1 MTAYFRQ
8 LVTRQLRPS
17 LLVGLSLSFLSVTAQ
32 NGLIAASLL
41 PGKKAW
47 KYAVVFNSQIK
58 TNLSFFSQ
66 AIGDTQLTVSLK
78 GPLSLRP
85 QHADREYTHICAR
98 FLAIDELRIPAPPSV
113 ISEVKQG
120 LLEGFCFL
128 QNRKGGI
135 DSIFFRSPPA
145 DATEHIVI
153 QLAEVLQY
161 YNDPNQSSKRWSQVM
176 GLSDGRLLADFRRV
190 DSVNGLSRLILDSL
204 VARQIRP
211 SRQVELLPQYTRYRT
226 RLSYVLD
233 SSSTLPV
240 MVDGFIDRE
249 SRINHRVA
257 SKLVNSYSFVRG
269 KSIADTG
276 ICTGKIYKRAL
287 FYPERMTEFR
297 DRQQKARADKIKP
310 ADLEA
315 ALRSITDSTSEQLQM
330 NIGDD
335 LKAFLASPKSSL
347 SIVEEILLSSDPR
360 GARFKLI
367 RSALI
372 YAATREAQDML
383 IKLIRQYRLR
393 DPSLLRFVVPSV
405 GLIAKPEYNLQ
416 TEMLELLTNMQVVSD
431 RRGTILLALGNM
443 AGQLSENNLARAD
456 SLVGRLSDLL
466 QPVNDP
472 MLLLAVLGN
481 AGTKSA
487 LPFILPYLKD
497 SSADIRS
504 MAYYALRFIDDPAVE
519 EIFRGALQDI
529 SFSDNRITAAI
540 LEASFYRSY
549 QPAVSLLFEPIME
562 NSDESLKLL
571 YLQLICH
578 HSYREAPLVE
588 LIDRVRK
595 QYVHTA
601 VGAAAEAFMVNAGL

>member
-17 LLVGLSLSFLSVTAQ
+17 LLVGLSLSFLSVKAQ

-78 GPLSLRP
+78 GLLSLRP

-204 VARQIRP
+204 VTRQIRP

-240 MVDGFIDRE
+240 VVDGFIDRE

-315 ALRSITDSTSEQLQM
+315 ALRSVTDSTSEQLQM
-330 NIGDD
+330 SIGDD
-335 LKAFLASPKSSL
+335 LKAFLASGKSSL
-347 SIVEEILLSSDPR
+347 STIEEILLRSDPR
-360 GARFKLI
+360 GAKFKLI

-372 YAATREAQDML
+372 HVATPESQDML
-383 IKLIRQYRLR
+383 VKLIRQYRLR

-416 TEMLELLTNMQVVSD
+416 TEMLELLTDMQVVSD

-443 AGQLSENNLARAD
+443 AGQVSETNLARAD
-456 SLVGRLSDLL
+456 SLVGRLTDLL

-487 LPFILPYLKD
+487 LPSILPYLKD

-595 QYVHTA
+595 QYVHTE

>member
-1 MTAYFRQ
+1 MTAYFRR
-8 LVTRQLRPS
+8 LMTSQLRPS
-17 LLVGLSLSFLSVTAQ
+17 LFVGLSLFFLSVKAQ
-32 NGLIAASLL
+32 NGLITASLL

-47 KYAVVFNSQIK
+47 EYAVVFNSQIK
-58 TNLSFFSQ
+58 TNLSFFSE
-66 AIGDTQLTVSLK
+66 AIADTQLTVSLK
-78 GPLSLRP
+78 GLLSLRP
-85 QHADREYTHICAR
+85 QHGDREFTHICAR
-98 FLAIDELRIPAPPSV
+98 ILAIDELRLPAPSAV
-113 ISEVKQG
+113 INEVKQG

-135 DSIFFRSPPA
+135 DSIFFRYPPA
-145 DATEHIVI
+145 DATEHIVV
-153 QLAEVLQY
+153 QLAEALQY
-161 YNDPNQSSKRWSQVM
+161 YNNPNQSLTKWSKVI
-176 GLSDGRLLADFRRV
+176 GLSDGRLQADFRRV
-190 DSVNGLSRLILDSL
+190 DSVRGLSRLTLDSL
-204 VARQIRP
+204 VAPQIRP

-226 RLSYVLD
+226 RLNYVLD

-240 MVDGFIDRE
+240 VVDGFIDRE
-249 SRINHRVA
+249 SHISHRVA
-257 SKLVNSYSFVRG
+257 SKLLNSYSFVLV
-269 KSIADTG
+269 KSIVDTG
-276 ICTGKIYKRAL
+276 ICTGHIYSRAL
-287 FYPERMTEFR
+287 FYPERMTELR

-335 LKAFLASPKSSL
+335 LKTFLASTKFSL
-347 SIVEEILLSSDPR
+347 SAIEEILLSSDPR
-360 GARFKLI
+360 GAKFKLI

-372 YAATREAQDML
+372 HAATPESQDML
-383 IKLIRQYRLR
+383 VKLIRQYRLR

-416 TEMLELLTNMQVVSD
+416 TEMLELLTDKRVESD

-443 AGQLSENNLARAD
+443 AGQVSETNLARAD
-456 SLVGRLSDLL
+456 SLVGRLTDLL

-487 LPFILPYLKD
+487 LPSILPYLKD

-529 SFSDNRITAAI
+529 SFSDNHIIAAI
-540 LEASFYRSY
+540 LEASFYRPY
-549 QPAVSLLFEPIME
+549 QPAISLLFEPIMK

-578 HSYREAPLVE
+578 HSYREAPLIE

-601 VGAAAEAFMVNAGL
+601 VGAAAEAFMVTAGL